1 MDNFGLLGANLA
13 DPNLIGTLRGPAVE
27 NQPAPNKQEN
37 STIETFGNNGTDV
50 VEFSS
55 ESMQLSRLADNPQA
69 QQAAAGIPETD
80 NSTDENPN
88 PNTNLTTTPFEVSN
102 NSEPFNLGD
111 LNTGVSTLDNR
122 LGISPA
128 VAATTQATGPG
139 GSVNIGPPGIEV
151 GVVQD
156 TQGELESVAF
166 ATPTEL
172 STTSVDNTAA
182 SAFVNPVNTP
192 QTGAL
197 NANQQPEPEGN
208 EATRI
213 PTIQEQANQLQ
224 DLNNSLN
231 RANNPNSQ
239 PSDSPVTDVQRAQ
252 QPSQFQDKLLLQN
265 VSSQL
270 AQTVPPASIVS
281 ILG

>member
-13 DPNLIGTLRGPAVE
+13 DPTLIGTLRGPGVE
-27 NQPAPNKQEN
+27 NQPVADKEEN

-55 ESMQLSRLADNPQA
+55 ESLQLSRLADNPQA

-111 LNTGVSTLDNR
+111 LNTGVSTLDNQ

-128 VAATTQATGPG
+128 VASTTQATGPG

-156 TQGELESVAF
+156 SQGELESVAF

-172 STTSVDNTAA
+172 GTTSVDNTAA
-182 SAFVNPVNTP
+182 ASFVNPGNTTE
-192 QTGAL
+192 TGAV
-197 NANQQPEPEGN
+197 ANQQPEPEAN
-208 EATRI
+208 EAGRI

-231 RANNPNSQ
+231 RANSPNSQ
-239 PSDSPVTDVQRAQ
+239 PSDSPVTDVERAQ
-252 QPSQFQDKLLLQN
+252 QPAQFQDNLLLQN
-265 VSSQL
+265 VGSQL